1 MPLYTDIASLSQTPA
16 SNAADGTTDAPS
28 TIDNNMNLLAS
39 FIAKLRDGTGFSA
52 GAVVQGLGHTPVI
65 RGEIAGTDTNPV
77 NVGYNPTISKMVV
90 ASNGNNFSNQWPIDI
105 TGNASSLGGAGS
117 AEYVKRWSNDAV
129 RVGWNGSQVVI
140 EINGNSFGGI
150 IPMPVPWTMVN
161 GRPSDLGSF
170 SNGPGY
176 ATVGY
181 TDGSYLKREGAAL
194 SLGNIGTGG
203 LYVNISGF
211 GAVSWGV
218 TPSDARLKT
227 GIVPTAEDSLSKI
240 AQIDFKQFRFRQDVT
255 ETPVDDGRLHR
266 LGVIAQEIEAIDP
279 AWLQEGGTWKAP
291 NQQALLYAAL
301 HAIQQLEA
309 KVAALEARP

>member
-39 FIAKLRDGTGFSA
+39 FIAKLRDGAGYTA
-52 GAVVQGLGHTPVI
+52 GAIAAALGYTPVQQ
-65 RGEIAGTDTNPV
+65 GTGTSQLANTV
-77 NVGYNPTISKMVV
+77 KIGWS
-90 ASNGNNFSNQWPIDI
+90 ASTQLRLQIDATDYGVTWPINVAGNSATVGGI
-105 TGNASSLGGAGS
+105 AAAEFVRRTTGNAMTMTWDGVNNYVYSSVDGIPQSAYVIWDRVQGKPTDLASFTNSPGFVSLAYTEGA
-117 AEYVKRWSNDAV
+117 
-129 RVGWNGSQVVI
+129 
-140 EINGNSFGGI
+140 
-150 IPMPVPWTMVN
+150 
-161 GRPSDLGSF
+161 
-170 SNGPGY
+170 
-176 ATVGY
+176 
-181 TDGSYLKREGAAL
+181 YLKKEGAAL
-194 SLGNIGTGG
+194 SLGNISSSG

-218 TPSDARLKT
+218 TPSDQRLKT
-227 GIVPTAEDSLSKI
+227 GIVPTTEDSLSKI

-255 ETPVDDGRLHR
+255 EMPVDDGRLHR
-266 LGVIAQEIEAIDP
+266 LGVIAQDLEAIDS

-309 KVAALEARP
+309 KVAALEARQ

>member
-1 MPLYTDIASLSQTPA
+1 VPLYTDIASLSQTPA

-39 FIAKLRDGTGFSA
+39 FIAKLRDGVGYTA
-52 GAVVQGLGHTPVI
+52 GAIAAALGYTPVQQGTGTSQTSSAVKIGWSAAGKLRVQVDAVDFGPVWPISVTGDSATVGGIGAAEFVRRNSPSNALALTWDAANGYVYPTVDGIPQSSYVTWGKVQG
-65 RGEIAGTDTNPV
+65 R
-77 NVGYNPTISKMVV
+77 PT
-90 ASNGNNFSNQWPIDI
+90 
-105 TGNASSLGGAGS
+105 
-117 AEYVKRWSNDAV
+117 
-129 RVGWNGSQVVI
+129 
-140 EINGNSFGGI
+140 
-150 IPMPVPWTMVN
+150 
-161 GRPSDLGSF
+161 DLGSF

-176 ATVGY
+176 MTVSSA
-181 TDGSYLKREGAAL
+181 DGAYLKRESAAL

-218 TPSDARLKT
+218 TPSDVRLKT
-227 GIVPTAEDSLSKI
+227 DIAPTSENSLSKI